1 MLPLSFL
8 RAHGPLIA
16 FGALMCFASSFGQTF
31 FISLF
36 GGEIREAFALSHGE
50 FGMVYLGGTIASAV
64 TLIWAGRLIDSM
76 PLARLAV
83 GVLLGLAAMNLLM
96 GAAWSIPALGAA
108 IYGLRLFGQGLA
120 SHTGITAMAR
130 YFEAERGRAIGIA
143 SLGHPLGEFMLP
155 FLVVAAFT
163 VIGWRNLWTGTGI
176 ALIAI
181 APLVFLLLRGHGA
194 RDRAL
199 QEQRRAEGA
208 GEGDKTLGQALRD
221 PGFWLRM
228 PALIA
233 PSFIFTG
240 LIFHQVHL
248 AETKGWPLEL
258 MAGSFSLFAV
268 ASVVTMVT
276 TGPVIDRFSANRLMP
291 VFLAP
296 LALACLVLFATD
308 SPLAAPLF
316 MALLGLNTGVSFVM
330 KGALW
335 AELYG
340 TAHLGAIRSFDH
352 AVMVFST
359 GLAPAVM
366 GLLFDGGASVE
377 AIAVVS
383 AVWCAGASA
392 LAAVATPP
400 VRRMARDAAGR
411 GGQA

>member
-16 FGALMCFASSFGQTF
+16 FGAFMCFASSFGQTF

-50 FGMVYLGGTIASAV
+50 FGTVYATGTMLSAA
-64 TLIWAGRLIDSM
+64 TLVWAGRLIDRM
-76 PLARLAV
+76 PLARFAV
-83 GVLLGLAAMNLLM
+83 GVLLGLGGTSLLM

-108 IYGLRLFGQGLA
+108 IFGLRLFGQGLA

-130 YFEAERGRAIGIA
+130 YFEAEGIA
-143 SLGHPLGEFMLP
+143 SLGHPIGEFMLP
-155 FLVVAAFT
+155 FLVVAAFAVT
-163 VIGWRNLWTGTGI
+163 GWRSLWTGTGI

-199 QEQRRAEGA
+199 RERRQTEGP
-208 GEGDKTLGQALRD
+208 GENDKTLGDVLRD

-228 PALIA
+228 PALVA

-268 ASVVTMVT
+268 ASVVTMVA
-276 TGPVIDRFSANRLMP
+276 TGPAVDRFSANRLMP
-291 VFLAP
+291 LFLAP
-296 LALACLVLFATD
+296 LALACLLLFATD

-316 MALLGLNTGVSFVM
+316 MALLGLNTGISFVM

-366 GLLFDGGASVE
+366 GLLIDGGASME
-377 AIAVVS
+377 AIAMAS

-392 LAAVATPP
+392 LAAIAAPP
-400 VRRMARDAAGR
+400 ARQVARD
-411 GGQA
+411 

>member
-8 RAHGPLIA
+8 RAHGSLIA
-16 FGALMCFASSFGQTF
+16 FGAFMCFASSFGQTF

-36 GGEIREAFALSHGE
+36 GGQIREAFALSHGE
-50 FGMVYLGGTIASAV
+50 FGTVYATGTMLSAA
-64 TLIWAGRLIDSM
+64 TLVWAGRLIDRV
-76 PLARLAV
+76 PLARYAV
-83 GVLLGLAAMNLLM
+83 GVLLGLAGASLLM

-143 SLGHPLGEFMLP
+143 SLGHPIGEFMLP
-155 FLVVAAFT
+155 FLVVAAFA
-163 VIGWRNLWTGTGI
+163 VIDWRSLWTGTGI

-181 APLVFLLLRGHGA
+181 APLAFLLLRDHGA
-194 RDRAL
+194 RDQAL
-199 QEQRRAEGA
+199 REKRQVDGF
-208 GEGDKTLGQALRD
+208 GKGDKTLGGVLRD

-233 PSFIFTG
+233 PAFIFTG

-258 MAGSFSLFAV
+258 MAGSFSLFAI
-268 ASVVTMVT
+268 ASVLTMIA
-276 TGPVIDRFSANRLMP
+276 TGPAVDRFSASRLTP
-291 VFLAP
+291 LFLAP
-296 LALACLVLFATD
+296 LALACLVLFATN
-308 SPLAAPLF
+308 SPLTAPVF
-316 MALLGLNTGVSFVM
+316 MALLGLNTGISFVL

-359 GLAPAVM
+359 GLAPAAM
-366 GLLFDGGASVE
+366 GLLIDGGISME
-377 AIAVVS
+377 TIALAS
-383 AVWCAGASA
+383 AVWCIGASA
-392 LAAVATPP
+392 LAATAAKPSQQLATDLEP
-400 VRRMARDAAGR
+400 D
-411 GGQA
+411 

>member
-16 FGALMCFASSFGQTF
+16 FGAFMCFASSFGQTF

-36 GGEIREAFALSHGE
+36 GGEIRETFDLSHGE
-50 FGMVYLGGTIASAV
+50 FGTVYATGTMLSAA
-64 TLIWAGRLIDSM
+64 TLVWAGRLIDRV
-76 PLARLAV
+76 PLARFAA
-83 GVLLGLAAMNLLM
+83 GVLLGLGGTSLLM
-96 GAAWSIPALGAA
+96 GVAWSIPALGAA
-108 IYGLRLFGQGLA
+108 VFGLRLFGQGLA

-130 YFEAERGRAIGIA
+130 YFEAERGRVIGIA
-143 SLGHPLGEFMLP
+143 SLGHPVGEFMLP
-155 FLVVAAFT
+155 FLVVAAFA
-163 VIGWRNLWTGTGI
+163 VIGWRSMWTGTGV
-176 ALIAI
+176 ALIAV
-181 APLVFLLLRGHGA
+181 APLVFLLLRGHGV

-199 QEQRRAEGA
+199 QERRHAEGT
-208 GEGDKTLGQALRD
+208 GESNKTLGGVLRD

-268 ASVVTMVT
+268 ASVVTMVA
-276 TGPVIDRFSANRLMP
+276 TGPAVDRFSANRLMP
-291 VFLAP
+291 LFLAP

-366 GLLFDGGASVE
+366 GLLIDGGASME
-377 AIAVVS
+377 AIAMAS

-392 LAAVATPP
+392 LAATAAKPAQQVAANVEP
-400 VRRMARDAAGR
+400 D
-411 GGQA
+411 

>member
-1 MLPLSFL
+1 M
-8 RAHGPLIA
+8 IA
-16 FGALMCFASSFGQTF
+16 FGAFMCFASSFGQTF

-50 FGMVYLGGTIASAV
+50 FGTVYATGTMLSAA
-64 TLIWAGRLIDSM
+64 TLVWAGRLIDRM
-76 PLARLAV
+76 PLAHFAV
-83 GVLLGLAAMNLLM
+83 GVLLGLGGTSLLM

-120 SHTGITAMAR
+120 SHTGITAIAR
-130 YFEAERGRAIGIA
+130 YFEAERGRAVGIA
-143 SLGHPLGEFMLP
+143 SLGHPVGEFMLP
-155 FLVVAAFT
+155 FLMVAAFA
-163 VIGWRNLWTGTGI
+163 VIGWRSLWTGTGV

-181 APLVFLLLRGHGA
+181 APLVFLLLRDHRA

-199 QEQRRAEGA
+199 QERRQAEGT
-208 GEGDKTLGQALRD
+208 GESDKMLGDVLRD

-228 PALIA
+228 PALVA

-268 ASVVTMVT
+268 ASVVTMVA
-276 TGPVIDRFSANRLMP
+276 TGPAVDHFSANRLMP
-291 VFLAP
+291 LFLAP

-316 MALLGLNTGVSFVM
+316 MALLGLNTGIAFVM

-340 TAHLGAIRSFDH
+340 AAHLGAIRSFDH

-366 GLLFDGGASVE
+366 GLLIDGGASME
-377 AIAVVS
+377 AIAIAS
-383 AVWCAGASA
+383 AVWCAGASV
-392 LAAVATPP
+392 LAAIAAPPARQVAPS
-400 VRRMARDAAGR
+400 VARD
-411 GGQA
+411 

>member
-16 FGALMCFASSFGQTF
+16 FGAFMCFASSFGQTF

-36 GGEIREAFALSHGE
+36 GGKIRETFALTHGE
-50 FGMVYLGGTIASAV
+50 FGTVYATGTMLSAA
-64 TLIWAGRLIDSM
+64 TLVWAGRLIDRM
-76 PLARLAV
+76 PLARFAV
-83 GVLLGLAAMNLLM
+83 GALIGLAAMSLLM

-120 SHTGITAMAR
+120 SLTGITAMAR
-130 YFEAERGRAIGIA
+130 YFEAERGRAVGIA
-143 SLGHPLGEFMLP
+143 SLGLSVGEFILP
-155 FLVVAAFT
+155 FLVVAAF
-163 VIGWRNLWTGTGI
+163 VAIGWRSLWTGTGI

-181 APLVFLLLRGHGA
+181 APLVFLLLRGHAA

-199 QEQRRAEGA
+199 LERRQAERT
-208 GEGDKTLGQALRD
+208 GESGKTLGDALRD

-228 PALIA
+228 PALVA

-268 ASVVTMVT
+268 ASVVATIA
-276 TGPVIDRFSANRLMP
+276 TGAVVDRFSANRLTP
-291 VFLAP
+291 RFLAP
-296 LALACLVLFATD
+296 LAMACLLLFATD
-308 SPLAAPLF
+308 SALAAPVF
-316 MALLGLNTGVSFVM
+316 MALLGLNTGVSSVM
-330 KGALW
+330 KGVLW

-359 GLAPAVM
+359 GLAPAAM
-366 GLLFDGGASVE
+366 GLLIDGGTSME
-377 AIAVVS
+377 AIALAS

-392 LAAVATPP
+392 LAAMAVPP
-400 VRRMARDAAGR
+400 ARQAAPDMAPD
-411 GGQA
+411 